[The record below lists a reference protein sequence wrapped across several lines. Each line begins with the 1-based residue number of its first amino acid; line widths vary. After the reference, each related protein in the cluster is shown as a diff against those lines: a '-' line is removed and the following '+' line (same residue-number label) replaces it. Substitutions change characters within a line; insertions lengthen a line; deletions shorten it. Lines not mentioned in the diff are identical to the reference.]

1 MADSWPRNMHD
12 QSWTCHVCH
21 VSYCISVFT
30 SWLLC
35 VPKKLWGS
43 GWAIQASTALRMHSA
58 EDEVSQVAQDSAQ
71 AQHVCD
77 WAMKNMKM
85 CTYDLRRTAHQWVLM
100 DWVSALWL
108 SRIYDLHWLLKSPSL
123 AAGSVVAAGVDPQKC
138 QVEHASPASCN
149 ARLNDSAQIRRKNLN
164 SAECV
169 TQQSWVIWRHFFLSF
184 ICLWFKLILHLESL
198 VFHSLCPQV
207 GDSITLADISAWS
220 LPGLP
225 HFWRLLAESRNC
237 IAT

>member
-1 MADSWPRNMHD
+1 MS
-12 QSWTCHVCH
+12 
-21 VSYCISVFT
+21 CI
-30 SWLLC
+30 LLHLC
-35 VPKKLWGS
+35 IYFLTALCPKEVVRVRLSHPSFNSLANAQCWRRGEPS
-43 GWAIQASTALRMHSA
+43 SSRLSSSTARLWLGYEKYENVH
-58 EDEVSQVAQDSAQ
+58 
-71 AQHVCD
+71 
-77 WAMKNMKM
+77 
-85 CTYDLRRTAHQWVLM
+85 LRRTAHQWARLM

-138 QVEHASPASCN
+138 QVEHASPAASCN

-169 TQQSWVIWRHFFLSF
+169 TQQESWVIWRHFFLSF